1 MPTDS
6 TKSGFSGT
14 SSTSE
19 ERSRRRSER
28 VVLCVPILLSARIL
42 HGRRISI
49 DAKSLVVNAHGG
61 LLDVGLELMKGQHII
76 LNNPITERVA
86 TGKILRVER
95 SEEGRF
101 FVAFE
106 FEFPTPN
113 FWPIVFPPA
122 DWTSGPGA
130 A

>member
-6 TKSGFSGT
+6 TKSGSSGT

-28 VVLCVPILLSARIL
+28 VVLCVAVLLSARIPQ
-42 HGRRISI
+42 GKRISI

>member
-6 TKSGFSGT
+6 TKSGSSGT

-28 VVLCVPILLSARIL
+28 VVLCVPVLLSARIL
-42 HGRRISI
+42 DGKRISI